1 MKDLRIE
8 KWDSMNQLDESDYGT
23 IRTTP
28 EGYYVADITKT
39 KDGFQLT
46 FDDIE
51 AMTRDIHHG
60 SVIQWFY
67 SQG

>member
-1 MKDLRIE
+1 MKDLIIE
-8 KWDSMNQLDESDYGT
+8 KWSPMHQLDESDYGT

-28 EGYYVADITKT
+28 ENYYVADITKT
-39 KDGFQLT
+39 RDGFQLT
-46 FDDIE
+46 FDNIE
-51 AMTRDIHHG
+51 AMTREINHG